1 MIVKNGLRLCG
12 TGGARASTAIQ
23 QNKAYWEVKLQQSGV
38 WACGVCTASADLNKG
53 LGLDAN
59 SWVLD
64 SEGAVRTRGQEE
76 YKTVQIQEGDV
87 LGFTYDHVE
96 LNFFLNGTN
105 LNCPVLGIKGTVYP
119 VVYVN
124 DGAILDAIFESLRCS
139 IPSGFDRI
147 MVEKALL

>member
-1 MIVKNGLRLCG
+1 MKV
-12 TGGARASTAIQ
+12 
-23 QNKAYWEVKLQQSGV
+23 QQSGV
-38 WACGVCTASADLNKG
+38 WACGLCSATADLNKG
-53 LGLDAN
+53 LGDVN
-59 SWVLD
+59 SWVLT
-64 SEGAVRTRGQEE
+64 SEGTVKTRNQEE
-76 YKTVQIQEGDV
+76 YQVKQQIQEGDV